1 MKFLI
6 CLAGVAVLLESPAT
20 AIPVYPLASEA
31 TSPGDIG
38 AQALQKASKLAAREG
53 DAVVTSYIDIS
64 LVEAAATPP
73 SNIDVSQDY
82 PIHDYNFLQNTAW
95 TIASRD
101 HLPVWVHESRL
112 LAPNTTTK
120 NASVHRR
127 SSADYWL
134 AGASSSKRSCPPRN
148 DLLGPNRCHTYSLDS
163 AKDKLADCNDPIK
176 QKACDCKNAVFGED
190 LTVKSHINTSNN
202 DHYPK
207 VNIYKDNNCN
217 EYWFSMTTDGG
228 CVYLAP
234 QNLDHFSRDHGGRK
248 AMREIEEIWLQYD
261 NVSAGDSGKG
271 GVKQVILGTA
281 KDALISIHQAGTSV

>member
-190 LTVKSHINTSNN
+190 LW
-202 DHYPK
+202 P
-207 VNIYKDNNCN
+207 
-217 EYWFSMTTDGG
+217 GG
-228 CVYLAP
+228 YADSVAVVFIL
-234 QNLDHFSRDHGGRK
+234 QRDHGGRK

-281 KDALISIHQAGTSV
+281 KDALISIRQAGTSV